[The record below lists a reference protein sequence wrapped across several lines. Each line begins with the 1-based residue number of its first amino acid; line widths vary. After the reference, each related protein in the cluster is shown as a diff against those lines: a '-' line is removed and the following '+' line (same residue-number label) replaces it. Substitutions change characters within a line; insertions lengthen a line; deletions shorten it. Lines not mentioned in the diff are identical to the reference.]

1 MGHLTSFAL
10 MRSFISIA
18 FLLVLSTAAH
28 AQFRAGVQGV
38 VTDGAGAT
46 VSGATVTLTN
56 NETNQTQTTQTSDD
70 GFYRFSS
77 LAPGLYSI
85 AVEKQDFKKRLVSD
99 VKLGAEAIQ
108 GQNITLEAGIISEVV
123 TVQAEQAQL
132 ETEDANIRKT
142 ITTEE
147 ILNLPQAGRDPYE
160 LARLAPGVFG
170 SGSRGANGNSQG
182 FPNTSGPGGSNNS
195 IFATENVQPI
205 SANGQRVSSNN
216 YQVDGT
222 SVNSQTWGGGAVI
235 TPSQESVKEVQ
246 VTASTYSAEDGRNSG
261 AQIKVVTQN
270 GTNDWHGSAFFKVDD
285 PSLNAFNKM
294 PRFIGTFDTGGPKR
308 VERKYKSYGGSF
320 GGAIVKNR
328 LFFFATYEGLTENT
342 SSTYTS
348 LVETSALRT
357 AIAGARPNTVTA
369 AILTAPGVE
378 PRVNSLLTATCN
390 GIFSGCAV
398 VGNGMDIGSITGS
411 YGNYVPTF
419 STAPDGGGLDGIAD
433 VQWALLDSFGRF
445 RGNQFITRVDFD
457 ATQKDRLTFTSYV
470 VPNKSTTTN
479 SPAQSRP
486 QADINSERLTYALGF
501 IYNRV
506 IGATMNNE
514 ARFNITRWGYD
525 ETQSNPDANLALP
538 RIEIEGFFGDRLRFG
553 FPQGLNTPGVIN
565 EKQLDFRDM
574 FSWVVGN
581 HVLKIGGEYRR
592 DLNSNGEVGGAR
604 PLYSFHRPWNFANGT
619 PIFEFIA
626 ATLDGK
632 PAANNTKFTTGE
644 LAFFVQDDWKFRPNL
659 TLNMGLRWVY
669 MSPITASD
677 GVLGN
682 LLLGPNN
689 ALAGATITTAKQLH
703 KRDLDNFAPQLGFA
717 WSPEKFASK
726 MVIRGGAGLGFDR
739 LANALLA
746 NARRNP
752 PNGALFGICCGTA
765 ATEFGSPFV
774 GGQIAFVQS
783 ADGTIFGYPA
793 NPNLGGGANPAT
805 GLPNLGAAEIYGAPQ
820 DLKTPYVLR
829 YSLEGQYQLPMNLV
843 ATLGYSGSQGRHF
856 VRILPLH
863 IMTATNPNISAGYFA
878 SSDVNSSYNSL
889 ISRLQG
895 RLMKQFTF
903 DMNYRWSKGLDTS
916 SFEAPCACTN
926 QSFPV
931 DQKEERGP
939 SDFDVAHAF
948 TASGTWELPFF
959 RDQSKLSGKL
969 LGGWQV
975 SGIVTQNTGFPW
987 TPKLFGCLSG
997 NTTSSNNFC
1006 DPRPTFFNGNQ
1017 PLSNSN
1023 DNFLTPGG
1031 IFPGGGGAYF
1041 NTSVPFNADPF
1052 SQRPGI
1058 GRNRFRGPKYFAL
1071 DMTFAKKFGL
1081 GDWGFLGENANI
1093 DVRFNF
1099 FNILN
1104 NLNLAPFGSN
1114 SDPTRVTLNQFGTA
1128 VSGLS
1133 GRVGEF
1139 QIRFSF

>member
-1 MGHLTSFAL
+1 MGQGNFSPAKLLLAFVFLT
-10 MRSFISIA
+10 M
-18 FLLVLSTAAH
+18 LSAAAA

-38 VTDGAGAT
+38 VSDNAGAA
-46 VSGATVTLTN
+46 VAAATVTLTN
-56 NETNQTQTTQTSDD
+56 KETNQTQSTQTSDD

-85 AVEKQDFKKRLVSD
+85 TVEKQDFKKGTVTD
-99 VKLGAEAIQ
+99 VKVDAESIK
-108 GQNITLEAGIISEVV
+108 GQDITLEAGVISETV
-123 TVQAEQAQL
+123 TVQAEAAQL
-132 ETEDANIRKT
+132 ETEDANVRKT
-142 ITTEE
+142 ISNDEV
-147 ILNLPQAGRDPYE
+147 LSLPQSGRDPYE

-170 SGSRGANGNSQG
+170 AGARGANGNSLS

-216 YQVDGT
+216 YQIDGT

-246 VTASTYSAEDGRNSG
+246 VTSSTYSAEDGRNSG
-261 AQIKVVTQN
+261 ANIKVVTQN
-270 GTNDWHGSAFFKVDD
+270 GTNTWHGSAFFKLND
-285 PSLNAFNKM
+285 PELNAFNTM
-294 PRFIGTFDTGGPKR
+294 PRFIGTFDTGGPRR
-308 VERKYKSYGGSF
+308 VERKYKSYGGSV
-320 GGAIVKNR
+320 GGPIIKER
-328 LFFFATYEGLTENT
+328 LFFFFTYEGLNENT
-342 SSTYTS
+342 SSTYRT
-348 LVETSALRT
+348 LVETAAFRSSI
-357 AIAGARPNTVTA
+357 IAARPNTVTS
-369 AILTAPGVE
+369 AILSATGVE
-378 PRVNSLLTATCN
+378 PRVNSLLTPTCT

-398 VGNGMDIGSITGS
+398 VGNGMDIGSITGT
-411 YGNYVPTF
+411 YGTYVPTL
-419 STAPDGGGLDGIAD
+419 STAPNGGGLDGVAD
-433 VQWALLDSFGRF
+433 VQWALLDRYAKF
-445 RGNQFITRVDFD
+445 RGNQYNARIDFD
-457 ATQKDRLTFTSYV
+457 ATNRDRFTFTSYV
-470 VPNKSTTTN
+470 VPNTATTSN
-479 SPAQSRP
+479 DAAQSRP
-486 QADINSERLTYALGF
+486 QADINSDRLTYALGF
-501 IYNRV
+501 IYNRA
-506 IGATMNNE
+506 ISATMTNE

-525 ETQSNPDANLALP
+525 ETKSNPDANLALP
-538 RIEIEGFFGDRLRFG
+538 RIEIEGFFSDRLRFG

-574 FSWVVGN
+574 FTWVAGN

-619 PIFEFIA
+619 PIFEFVA

-632 PAANNTKFTTGE
+632 PSPNNTKFTTGE

-669 MSPITASD
+669 MSPVTASN

-682 LLLGPNN
+682 LLLGPGN

-717 WSPEKFASK
+717 WNPEMFESK
-726 MVIRGGAGLGFDR
+726 LVIRGGAGLGYDR

-746 NARRNP
+746 NSRRNP
-752 PNGALFGICCGTA
+752 PNGALFNICCGTA
-765 ATEFGSPFV
+765 STEFGSPFV
-774 GGQIAFVQS
+774 GGQIAFVRS
-783 ADGTIFGYPA
+783 TDGTIFGYPR
-793 NPNLGGGANPAT
+793 NPNLGGGANPTT
-805 GLPNLGAAEIYGAPQ
+805 GLPNLGAVEIYGAPQ

-829 YSLEGQYQLPMNLV
+829 YSLEGQYELPGNLV
-843 ATLGYSGSQGRHF
+843 ATLGYQGSQGRHF

-863 IMTATNPNISAGYFA
+863 IMTAANPRISAGYFA
-878 SSDVNSSYNSL
+878 SSDVNSSFNSL

-895 RLMKQFTF
+895 RFLKQFSF
-903 DMNYRWSKGLDTS
+903 DMNYRWSKSLDTS
-916 SFEAPCACTN
+916 SFEAPCGCTN

-931 DQKEERGP
+931 DQREERGP

-948 TASGTWELPFF
+948 TASGTWDLPVF
-959 RDQSKLSGKL
+959 RDRSKLSGKL
-969 LGGWQV
+969 LGGWQI
-975 SGIVTQNTGFPW
+975 SGIVTSHTGFPW

-997 NTTSSNNFC
+997 NTSTSNNFC
-1006 DPRPTFFNGNQ
+1006 DPRPTFYNGKES
-1017 PLSNSN
+1017 LSNSN

-1031 IFPGGGGAYF
+1031 IFPGGGAAYF
-1041 NTSVPFNADPF
+1041 STSVPFNANPF
-1052 SQRPGI
+1052 TQRPGI
-1058 GRNRFRGPKYFAL
+1058 GRNRFRGPKYFSL

-1081 GDWGFLGENANI
+1081 GDWGFLGENANV

-1104 NLNLAPFGSN
+1104 NLNLAPFNSN
-1114 SDPTRVTLNQFGTA
+1114 TDPTRVTLTQFGTA

>member
-1 MGHLTSFAL
+1 MGQGKFSPARILLAFVFLA
-10 MRSFISIA
+10 MFSIA
-18 FLLVLSTAAH
+18 AT

-38 VTDGAGAT
+38 VTDNAGAA
-46 VSGATVTLTN
+46 VSAATVTLTN
-56 NETNQTQTTQTSDD
+56 KETNQTQSTQTSDD

-85 AVEKQDFKKRLVSD
+85 TVEKQDFKKGTVTD
-99 VKLGAEAIQ
+99 IKVDAEAIK
-108 GQNITLEAGIISEVV
+108 GQDIALEAGVISEVV
-123 TVQAEQAQL
+123 TVQADAAQL

-142 ITTEE
+142 ITTDE
-147 ILNLPQAGRDPYE
+147 ILNLPQSGRDPYE

-170 SGSRGANGNSQG
+170 AGARGSNGNSLS

-246 VTASTYSAEDGRNSG
+246 VTSSTYSAEDGRNSG
-261 AQIKVVTQN
+261 ANIKVVTQN
-270 GTNDWHGSAFFKVDD
+270 GTNTWHGSAFFKLND
-285 PSLNAFNKM
+285 PELNAFNTM
-294 PRFIGTFDTGGPKR
+294 PKFIGTFDTGGPQR
-308 VERKYKSYGGSF
+308 VERKYKSYGGSV
-320 GGAIVKNR
+320 GGPIVKDR
-328 LFFFATYEGLTENT
+328 LFFFFTYEGLTENT
-342 SSTYTS
+342 SSTYRS
-348 LVETSALRT
+348 LVETSAFRS
-357 AIAGARPNTVTA
+357 AIVAARPNT
-369 AILTAPGVE
+369 LTASILSATGVE
-378 PRVNSLLTATCN
+378 PRVNQTLTPTCT

-398 VGNGMDIGSITGS
+398 VGNGMDIGSITGT
-411 YGNYVPTF
+411 YGTYVPTF
-419 STAPDGGGLDGIAD
+419 SSAPNGGGLDGIAD
-433 VQWALLDSFGRF
+433 VQWALLDRFARF
-445 RGNQFITRVDFD
+445 RGNQFNARIDFD
-457 ATQKDRLTFTSYV
+457 ATNRDRITFTSYY
-470 VPNKSTTTN
+470 VPNKATTSN
-479 SPAQSRP
+479 DPAQSRP
-486 QADINSERLTYALGF
+486 QADINSERLSFALGF
-501 IYNRV
+501 IYNRA
-506 IGATMNNE
+506 ISATMTNE

-525 ETQSNPDANLALP
+525 ETKSNPDANLALP

-574 FSWVVGN
+574 FTWVTGN

-619 PIFEFIA
+619 PIFEFVA
-626 ATLDGK
+626 ATLQGK
-632 PAANNTKFTTGE
+632 PSANNTKFTTGE

-669 MSPITASD
+669 MSPVTASD

-682 LLLGPNN
+682 LLLGPGN

-703 KRDLDNFAPQLGFA
+703 ERDLNNFAPQLGFA
-717 WSPEKFASK
+717 WNPSMFDSK
-726 MVIRGGAGLGFDR
+726 LVIRGGAGLGYDR

-746 NARRNP
+746 NSRRNP
-752 PNGALFGICCGTA
+752 PNGALFNICCGTA
-765 ATEFGSPFV
+765 TGEFGSPFV
-774 GGQIAFVQS
+774 GGQIAFVGS
-783 ADGTIFGYPA
+783 TDGTIFGYPT
-793 NPNLGGGANPAT
+793 NPNLGGGANPTT
-805 GLPNLGAAEIYGAPQ
+805 GLPNLGAVEIYGAPQ

-829 YSLEGQYQLPMNLV
+829 YSLEGQYQLPANLV

-863 IMTATNPNISAGYFA
+863 IMTATNPRISAGYFA
-878 SSDVNSSYNSL
+878 SSDVNSSFNSL

-895 RLMKQFTF
+895 RLLKQFSF
-903 DMNYRWSKGLDTS
+903 DMNYRWSKSLDTS

-931 DQKEERGP
+931 DQREERGP

-948 TASGTWELPFF
+948 TASGTWELPIF

-969 LGGWQV
+969 LGGWQI
-975 SGIVTQNTGFPW
+975 SGIVTSHTGFPW

-997 NTTSSNNFC
+997 NTTTSNNFC
-1006 DPRPTFFNGNQ
+1006 DPRPTFYNGNQ

-1023 DNFLTPGG
+1023 DNFLSPGG
-1031 IFPGGGGAYF
+1031 IFPGGGDDYF
-1041 NTSVPFNADPF
+1041 NTSVPFNANPF
-1052 SQRPGI
+1052 TQRPGI

-1081 GDWGFLGENANI
+1081 GDWGFLGENANV

-1104 NLNLAPFGSN
+1104 NLNLAPFNSN
-1114 SDPTRVTLNQFGTA
+1114 SDPTRVTLTQFGTA